1 MTERIL
7 DGVLFRSMIVAAKG
21 YLAERKKE
29 VDALNVFP
37 VPDGDTG
44 TNMYLTLS
52 SAADHVVASSGSSL
66 SLAAEQASHGALMG
80 ARGNSGVILSQILRG
95 LAKYFAGKESVPAQE
110 ITNALDE
117 AVSTAY
123 KAVMRP
129 VEGTILTV
137 LRGLRDG
144 AKEAAHSG
152 AGVSDILQAG
162 LSKAKDV
169 LASTPELLPVLK
181 QAGVVDAGGKG
192 LIYIVEGA
200 LSVFSGS
207 LPVGVHETS
216 AERPAHAGEGVE
228 TFNIENP
235 YDTQF
240 LISGKDM
247 LVSEIRSKLERMGD
261 SLLVVGSS
269 DLIRVHIH
277 TKRPGD
283 VLNLCQEY
291 GSLSQVVIDNMIEQA
306 REAAEVKFLKTAV
319 AGGAVAGVEGAPL
332 LVPKK
337 ETVFQQPKD
346 TGIVSVATGEGLRE
360 IMKSLGCDLVIEGGM
375 TMNPS
380 TAELAAAVKTVNA
393 KKIIFLPNNGNI
405 FLAAKQAKKLTGRNM
420 YIVPSK
426 TIPQGI
432 SALLSL
438 NLSEDMERNLKRASK
453 AIRRVKTGEITYAA
467 RDGKFGR
474 HAMKKGDILGL
485 VDGKVEVVGTNPE
498 QVLLSVV
505 KSMVKDK
512 DEIVT
517 IYYGKDVSEEAAEA
531 AVRSLKAILRDDIE
545 VELQAG
551 GQPLYYYII
560 SVE

>member
-1 MTERIL
+1 
-7 DGVLFRSMIVAAKG
+7 
-21 YLAERKKE
+21 
-29 VDALNVFP
+29 
-37 VPDGDTG
+37 
-44 TNMYLTLS
+44 
-52 SAADHVVASSGSSL
+52 
-66 SLAAEQASHGALMG
+66 
-80 ARGNSGVILSQILRG
+80 
-95 LAKYFAGKESVPAQE
+95 
-110 ITNALDE
+110 
-117 AVSTAY
+117 
-123 KAVMRP
+123 
-129 VEGTILTV
+129 
-137 LRGLRDG
+137 
-144 AKEAAHSG
+144 
-152 AGVSDILQAG
+152 
-162 LSKAKDV
+162 
-169 LASTPELLPVLK
+169 
-181 QAGVVDAGGKG
+181 
-192 LIYIVEGA
+192 
-200 LSVFSGS
+200 
-207 LPVGVHETS
+207 
-216 AERPAHAGEGVE
+216 
-228 TFNIENP
+228 
-235 YDTQF
+235 
-240 LISGKDM
+240 
-247 LVSEIRSKLERMGD
+247 
-261 SLLVVGSS
+261 
-269 DLIRVHIH
+269 
-277 TKRPGD
+277 
-283 VLNLCQEY
+283 
-291 GSLSQVVIDNMIEQA
+291 MIEQA

-438 NLSEDMERNLKRASK
+438 NLSEDMEHNLKRASK

-531 AVRSLKAILRDDIE
+531 AVQSLKAVLRDDVE
-545 VELQAG
+545 VELQSG